1 MDDHPNGISGPPG
14 DEGGAGRRVIAPRLS
29 SRHLSTCGPRRSR
42 ELNAGYMTDMLM
54 GWYGAALGERSTAS
68 GRCPATRYSRRW
80 RWVRAASS
88 AAGAS
93 HGIARGVQ
101 PAAVSRP
108 HDVSSVPNAKLALR
122 VLVQGLVTT
131 DFGGCC
137 LGLGVADYGL
147 GLLGDLIGGGRR
159 VEGERIGERQLAATR
174 FVLDFGPL
182 AVVCVSEAHS
192 GIQREDRGPEI
203 PAP

>member
-1 MDDHPNGISGPPG
+1 
-14 DEGGAGRRVIAPRLS
+14 
-29 SRHLSTCGPRRSR
+29 
-42 ELNAGYMTDMLM
+42 MTDMLM

-80 RWVRAASS
+80 RWVR
-88 AAGAS
+88 G
-93 HGIARGVQ
+93 GFIGGRGVAWHC
-101 PAAVSRP
+101 PWCATGSSEP
-108 HDVSSVPNAKLALR
+108 THDVSSVPNAKLALR